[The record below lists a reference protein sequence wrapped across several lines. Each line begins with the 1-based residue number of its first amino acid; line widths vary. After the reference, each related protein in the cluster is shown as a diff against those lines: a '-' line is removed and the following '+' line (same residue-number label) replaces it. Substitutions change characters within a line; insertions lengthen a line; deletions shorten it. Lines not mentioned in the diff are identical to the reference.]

1 MIPANYIQ
9 EWSNIAPRQDSYQVE
24 QDLVI
29 SKTLIQIFADPFLRD
44 RLAFRVEDK
53 IFFTIRKSYKNPL

>member
-44 RLAFRVEDK
+44 RLAFRGG
-53 IFFTIRKSYKNPL
+53 R